1 MNLSAAAAQA
11 IADFVD
17 FGIKDEAD
25 AAGQCPTTRSRLRAW
40 ASGCQL
46 KAPVSRRARCQ
57 VRDSQNALTSRSP
70 LSAGP
75 PVHRPPA

>member
-11 IADFVD
+11 ITDFVD
-17 FGIKDEAD
+17 LGVKDEAD
-25 AAGQCPTTRSRLRAW
+25 AAGQCPTPRSRLRVLV
-40 ASGCQL
+40 SGCQL
-46 KAPVSRRARCQ
+46 KAPVSLRARRH
-57 VRDSQNALTSRSP
+57 VRDSQNALLSRSP